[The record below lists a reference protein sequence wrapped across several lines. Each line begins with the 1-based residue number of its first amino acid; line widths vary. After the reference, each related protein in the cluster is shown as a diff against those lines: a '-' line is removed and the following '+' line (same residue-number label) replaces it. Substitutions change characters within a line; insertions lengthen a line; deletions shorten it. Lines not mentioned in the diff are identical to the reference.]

1 MLICNVKYVLIK
13 VCGDVL
19 ALQSQ
24 EFLVLG
30 SQLLTDLKDNIYC
43 STNKLM
49 EVNNQRDHSGY
60 FLIEVCFLLYPFVTL

>member
-30 SQLLTDLKDNIYC
+30 SQLLTELKDNIYC

-49 EVNNQRDHSGY
+49 EVNKQSDHSGY
-60 FLIEVCFLLYPFVTL
+60 FLIEVCFLFNLSATL